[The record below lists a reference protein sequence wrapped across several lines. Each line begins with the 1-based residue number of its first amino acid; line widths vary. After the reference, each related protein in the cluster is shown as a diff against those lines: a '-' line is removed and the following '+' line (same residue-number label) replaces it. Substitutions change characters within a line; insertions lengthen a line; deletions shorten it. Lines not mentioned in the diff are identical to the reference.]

1 MSLKQPRECNNCG
14 LLIYWD
20 KTVPGNPKN
29 RPFDHDNPGN
39 YHRCFGSDSR
49 GHEPNPKIPT
59 APELISCKFRC
70 GTKIIYDTED
80 GKYKE
85 GSLGGQEHKCPNLPP
100 GYENNKPH
108 QQRSYPNT
116 NVHED
121 LKHLITQQNKLT
133 EHISPPPPTTNNKP
147 PVRQLEDLVKEQNL
161 ILQGIAAQ
169 LQKMLDT
176 LEVSARYQ
184 KASKDI
190 LQEYKDEVIDT
201 IKKPPM
207 TFEGGRIAVGNDDDD
222 GGTEDIYDEIA
233 DTDDHSDED
242 IGGFKPSDTGNKG
255 VRNDL
260 V

>member
-29 RPFDHDNPGN
+29 RPFDVDNPGN

-49 GHEPNPKIPT
+49 GHEPNPKIETTPT
-59 APELISCKFRC
+59 LISCKFRC
-70 GTKIIYDTED
+70 GAKIIYDTED

-85 GSLGGQEHKCPNLPP
+85 GSLGGPEHKCPNLPP
-100 GYENNKPH
+100 GYENNKP
-108 QQRSYPNT
+108 RSFPNT

-121 LKHLITQQNKLT
+121 ITPRPKQVRLPDT
-133 EHISPPPPTTNNKP
+133 PPTTITP
-147 PVRQLEDLVKEQNL
+147 PKQLEDLIREQNL

-176 LEVSARYQ
+176 LEISAKYQ
-184 KASKDI
+184 RASKDI

-201 IKKPPM
+201 IKKPPVS
-207 TFEGGRIAVGNDDDD
+207 FESGRLVDDE
-222 GGTEDIYDEIA
+222 GETEDIYDEIA
-233 DTDDHSDED
+233 DQDDKTDSVVGDL
-242 IGGFKPSDTGNKG
+242 GGFKPSDTGSKN

-260 V
+260 